1 MNILEQS
8 ETLKDIPEQVLMKE
22 MQMPSGSFPQY
33 LVLTEIKRRKRIR
46 DDFQR
51 RQAQDMPTVAEEAVT
66 AAGVPQEGIMQMSK
80 SMAPKTNMGQN
91 TGMADMMP
99 KQPVMGMNQ
108 GGFAARPGP
117 MPTQVLTSIA
127 NLKVNY
133 PDVYNQYKDDPNA
146 LAYIAST
153 LGAEA
158 VKDPAQT
165 ALEELE
171 APRNFD
177 TLQSL
182 FTDPSNRAVTEKQL
196 EIEAGQADRAIQAQ
210 IDTANRLRGT
220 TEDDPLFTEGTPVD
234 FLPEDQVYKLPRT
247 AEASGIEGLLSAP
260 NAPLDG
266 LPSGGAAS
274 SQVEMPSLSS
284 LLAPTGTDSA
294 TIAGSSTTDFSLEP
308 GSPAETDAIR
318 EFLAK
323 ERGSLGILDAGEG
336 IVKDAKNDELGALER
351 RFTTSDNPINNLIN
365 KRAQEYLQSDTFTP
379 PEEIYDLSPKGRI
392 KYETEDPAE
401 RDKLFAE
408 TAQREFLERQAADA
422 AAEQRAIDL
431 DNQIQAQNRAADRIG
446 DRIGQDQPLPPLSTA
461 ERIASSIA
469 DTLGNLN
476 TKGQDRMIGREADK
490 SSEVVLGDGAEVIDP
505 NTTAKAREDAQRK
518 AAEDVAKVIEDAN
531 KNAASISSRGSASAG
546 SLESRIAK
554 AIADREK
561 RAESDKWLALA
572 QTGLIMASGDP
583 ADLKTAG
590 TAGLKALSDARAR
603 KDKFTTDML
612 TLQQRIDAYKA
623 RIAGAAAKSGITANQ
638 MLQRGTDLVKQGQ
651 DIKLNSGG
659 NADVADRGQQL
670 IDYGNA
676 LIDAAMGGTGE
687 SASAGGKNVKIS

>member
-51 RQAQDMPTVAEEAVT
+51 RQAQDVPTVAEEAVT

-80 SMAPKTNMGQN
+80 AMAPKTNMGQN

-153 LGAEA
+153 LGAESA
-158 VKDPAQT
+158 TTPELT
-165 ALEELE
+165 GLEELE

-177 TLQSL
+177 TLQNL
-182 FTDPSNRAVTEKQL
+182 FTDPSNRAVTKKQL

-234 FLPEDQVYKLPRT
+234 FLPEDQVYKFPRT

-260 NAPLDG
+260 DAPLDG
-266 LPSGGAAS
+266 LPSGGAAP

-294 TIAGSSTTDFSLEP
+294 TIQGSPTTDFSIEP

-318 EFLAK
+318 EFLAN
-323 ERGSLGILDAGEG
+323 ERSQGLADQSKTVIDFAE
-336 IVKDAKNDELGALER
+336 NNELGALER
-351 RFTTSDNPINNLIN
+351 RFTTSDDPINNLVN
-365 KRAQEYLQSDTFTP
+365 KRAQEYLQSDMYTP
-379 PEEIYDLSPKGRI
+379 PEDIYDLGPKGRI

-623 RIAGAAAKSGITANQ
+623 RIAGAAAKSGITSNQ

-651 DIKLNSGG
+651 DIMLNAGD
-659 NADVADRGQQL
+659 NADVAGRGQQL

-676 LIDAAMGGTGE
+676 LIDAAMGGTGQ
-687 SASAGGKNVKIS
+687 SASSGSKTVKIS